1 MMRREQLTVSKHDL
15 TIVTYISESSFD
27 PRTTVA
33 TPEQRFWDIPNNV
46 LGHPEQ
52 QRFLGYK
59 RIL

>member
-33 TPEQRFWDIPNNV
+33 TPEQRFGQSGVTFWN
-46 LGHPEQ
+46 LEQ
-52 QRFLGYK
+52 RLGYD